1 MKRGII
7 DRWDDL
13 LGCKNLLFFAQT
25 VDELIFN
32 YSIPSH
38 RLSTLNSHFLCY
50 DAIRTIND
58 IDHNGVPEGSLRPIF
73 EELYYALERDPVFPS
88 DESPLKYFVKEQ
100 RGKYIRSYNPND
112 FSYTDKKNIVFTLQ
126 RRVFG
131 GNNYFTKLKEKITN
145 IVIGNVEDEQ
155 DTLFSLTK
163 SLITELVN
171 LGYDQRYIR
180 DVLVHNFFNTKKQVT
195 SPKQIEDFFETF
207 PCTQRKYKVVLIA
220 DQQLQTI
227 LTSPD
232 PEKLKVVNRC
242 YAITRIPEERQY
254 LRKKDSER
262 YYIFQKESNFD
273 PYSAA
278 KDAELFLKIAIS
290 FYVLFNHSTEISLE
304 NAKFIVY
311 DENKYYTIIS
321 PEKSAVLRMKTPK
334 YHVLQQKIEITHKA
348 VGSGRSAGVM
358 LLLAANLHSLSLKS
372 TSEENQ
378 LLDLWAIIECVLN
391 ISQEHTTDRITQVC
405 SYLVPIIKYRYIY
418 TLFEQLLNDV
428 KNYDN
433 DKYNEIIHDDDSDF
447 QKVFSFAKYVLLEPE
462 RLSCDTWLQS
472 CNDFPLLKF
481 RIQRYREV
489 FNTRGNLAK
498 YIEGH
503 SQRVRWQI
511 MRAYRNRNLIIHNG
525 ETMSYTTLLV
535 ENLHAYV
542 DALIEYII
550 IKFAEGHTIESMRQE
565 LFANECEWC
574 EQVEKKNSSLN
585 VDALFLE
592 YAMQQ

>member
-38 RLSTLNSHFLCY
+38 RLSTLNSHFLCS
-50 DAIRTIND
+50 DAIRTIDD
-58 IDHNGVPEGSLRPIF
+58 IDHNEVPEGSLRPIF
-73 EELYYALERDPVFPS
+73 EELYYTLERDPVFPPE
-88 DESPLKYFVKEQ
+88 ESPLKYFVKEQ

-126 RRVFG
+126 RRVFW
-131 GNNYFTKLKEKITN
+131 GNNYFNKLRERIIDIVVGN
-145 IVIGNVEDEQ
+145 IEDEQ
-155 DTLFSLTK
+155 NTLFSLTK

-195 SPKQIEDFFETF
+195 SPKQIKDFFNAF
-207 PCTQRKYKVVLIA
+207 PCAQRKYKVVLIA

-232 PEKLKVVNRC
+232 PEKLKVVNRF
-242 YAITRIPEERQY
+242 YAITRIYEERQY

-262 YYIFQKESNFD
+262 YYIFQNETNFD

-278 KDAELFLKIAIS
+278 KSAELFLKIAIS
-290 FYVLFNHSTEISLE
+290 FYILFNHSTEISLE

-334 YHVLQQKIEITHKA
+334 YHILQQKIETTYKA
-348 VGSGRSAGVM
+348 VGSSQAAGVM

-372 TSEENQ
+372 ASEENQ

-391 ISQEHTTDRITQVC
+391 ISQEHTADRITQVC

-428 KNYDN
+428 KNYDI
-433 DKYNEIIHDDDSDF
+433 DKYNEIIRDDGSDF
-447 QKVFSFAKYVLLEPE
+447 QKVFSLAKYVLLEPE

-481 RIQRYREV
+481 RIQRYRDV

-498 YIEGH
+498 YIEDH

-550 IKFAEGHTIESMRQE
+550 TKFAEGHTIESMRQE
-565 LFANECEWC
+565 LFANECEWG
-574 EQVEKKNSSLN
+574 EQVEKKNSPLN
-585 VDALFLE
+585 VDAVFLE